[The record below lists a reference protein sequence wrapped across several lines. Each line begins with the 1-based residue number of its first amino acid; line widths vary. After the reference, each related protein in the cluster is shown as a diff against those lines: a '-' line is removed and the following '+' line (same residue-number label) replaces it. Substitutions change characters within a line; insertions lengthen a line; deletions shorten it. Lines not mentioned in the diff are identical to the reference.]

1 MLGCTWKSNVHI
13 TYLSPNI
20 LQDAKDDEIMAMIVD
35 VINIA
40 TLPKYIVKT
49 SFATMAFK
57 HLRYA
62 MGFSLIFLLLMKCNH
77 VSNILMYK

>member
-1 MLGCTWKSNVHI
+1 MV
-13 TYLSPNI
+13 
-20 LQDAKDDEIMAMIVD
+20 MMID

-57 HLRYA
+57 HLRYV
-62 MGFSLIFLLLMKCNH
+62 MGFSLFF
-77 VSNILMYK
+77 

>member
-1 MLGCTWKSNVHI
+1 
-13 TYLSPNI
+13 
-20 LQDAKDDEIMAMIVD
+20 MAMIVD

-40 TLPKYIVKT
+40 TLPEYIVKT

-62 MGFSLIFLLLMKCNH
+62 IGFSLFFFIVNEMQLCKQHINVKVVTF
-77 VSNILMYK
+77 